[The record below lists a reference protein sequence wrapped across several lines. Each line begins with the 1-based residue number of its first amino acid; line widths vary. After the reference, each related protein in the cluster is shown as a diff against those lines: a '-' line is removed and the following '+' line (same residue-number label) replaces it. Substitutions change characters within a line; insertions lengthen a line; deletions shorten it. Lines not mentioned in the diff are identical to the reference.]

1 MGSDGEIL
9 ARVHYRSIWYNHGHA
24 CYCFFLCCIF
34 VLLSI
39 FGEAFFFFLV
49 LQLFSGVAWKDKEF
63 MHKPAFY
70 MDISTLLAAKVWHSS
85 Y

>member
-1 MGSDGEIL
+1 MMVKYWLGYITDLYGIIMATLVTASFFVAFL
-9 ARVHYRSIWYNHGHA
+9 F
-24 CYCFFLCCIF
+24 FFLYL
-34 VLLSI
+34 VKL
-39 FGEAFFFFLV
+39 FFFLV

-70 MDISTLLAAKVWHSS
+70 MDISTLLAAKVCHSS